1 MKVVCFYDIFSRLY
15 RIYPFPELG
24 RKHIHRNTVAP
35 AESGMAD
42 VLGDLLADDALRMGL
57 LGV

>member
-1 MKVVCFYDIFSRLY
+1 MKVVCFYDIFSCLY

-24 RKHIHRNTVAP
+24 RKRIHRNTVAP
-35 AESGMAD
+35 VESGMAD
-42 VLGDLLADDALRMGL
+42 VLGDLLADDTLRMGL